1 MTAFMLMCYLN
12 DAFNGGI
19 YFKNIND
26 CLYYSERLSDQSI
39 NVPIK
44 VEKYECMC
52 KLIPNIDDKKVKVY
66 QEVAMLTALIGPV
79 SNLLGKFIEDKD
91 AKNKLAHELAT
102 MAERHAQ
109 ELSKGQ
115 IEANTAQAK
124 HPSLFVAGA
133 RPAIM
138 WICALGLLTQF
149 FIMPIAEWA
158 TAIWMPEITLPSLA
172 TGELMTLTLSLLG
185 LGGMRSFEKSK
196 GVARE
201 SMKK

>member
-1 MTAFMLMCYLN
+1 
-12 DAFNGGI
+12 
-19 YFKNIND
+19 
-26 CLYYSERLSDQSI
+26 
-39 NVPIK
+39 
-44 VEKYECMC
+44 
-52 KLIPNIDDKKVKVY
+52 
-66 QEVAMLTALIGPV
+66 MLTALIGPV

-91 AKNKLAHELAT
+91 QKNKLAHDLAT
-102 MAERHAQ
+102 IAQNHAQ
-109 ELSKGQ
+109 ELAKGQ
-115 IEANTAQAK
+115 IEANVVQAK

-149 FIMPIAEWA
+149 FLMPIAEWA
-158 TAIWMPEITLPSLA
+158 TSIWMPDVMLPELN

-201 SMKK
+201 NMKK